1 MYLQRC
7 KKIYLQRVMHTMHPN
22 YVLTTYL
29 VEVPIPFCRFL
40 NYLENEIY
48 NSNSPI
54 WHADFN
60 QTPEALAVPSP
71 AGSSKTPTPSPAA
84 GPASN
89 ISKIGNH
96 SSNQVH
102 FGSPHL
108 NHSILIVHK
117 LLCYTVSPK
126 LHYGIP
132 RWGATGFFIGFN
144 RICFVLLLCH
154 HWLLVNRAV
163 DYS

>member
-1 MYLQRC
+1 MWVY
-7 KKIYLQRVMHTMHPN
+7 TDF
-22 YVLTTYL
+22 VL
-29 VEVPIPFCRFL
+29 RFL

-89 ISKIGNH
+89 ISKIGNYD
-96 SSNQVH
+96 SSRPLILLYWSYAVI
-102 FGSPHL
+102 SPL
-108 NHSILIVHK
+108 FPSQ
-117 LLCYTVSPK
+117 
-126 LHYGIP
+126 
-132 RWGATGFFIGFN
+132 
-144 RICFVLLLCH
+144 
-154 HWLLVNRAV
+154 
-163 DYS
+163 

>member
-1 MYLQRC
+1 MGFKGDINLMLLHSTCEYHH
-7 KKIYLQRVMHTMHPN
+7 VVH
-22 YVLTTYL
+22 VLVL
-29 VEVPIPFCRFL
+29 LLRFL

-89 ISKIGNH
+89 ISKLGN
-96 SSNQVH
+96 
-102 FGSPHL
+102 
-108 NHSILIVHK
+108 
-117 LLCYTVSPK
+117 
-126 LHYGIP
+126 
-132 RWGATGFFIGFN
+132 
-144 RICFVLLLCH
+144 
-154 HWLLVNRAV
+154 
-163 DYS
+163 

>member
-1 MYLQRC
+1 MQH
-7 KKIYLQRVMHTMHPN
+7 V
-22 YVLTTYL
+22 YVYMVCISVCTVL
-29 VEVPIPFCRFL
+29 VLLLRFL

-89 ISKIGNH
+89 ISKIG
-96 SSNQVH
+96 
-102 FGSPHL
+102 
-108 NHSILIVHK
+108 IK
-117 LLCYTVSPK
+117 
-126 LHYGIP
+126 
-132 RWGATGFFIGFN
+132 
-144 RICFVLLLCH
+144 
-154 HWLLVNRAV
+154 
-163 DYS
+163 

>member
-1 MYLQRC
+1 MYISTVLAESISTYISTCINFNVAMCR
-7 KKIYLQRVMHTMHPN
+7 LVHV
-22 YVLTTYL
+22 YVLIL
-29 VEVPIPFCRFL
+29 FLRFL

-89 ISKIGNH
+89 ISKIG
-96 SSNQVH
+96 
-102 FGSPHL
+102 
-108 NHSILIVHK
+108 K
-117 LLCYTVSPK
+117 
-126 LHYGIP
+126 
-132 RWGATGFFIGFN
+132 
-144 RICFVLLLCH
+144 
-154 HWLLVNRAV
+154 
-163 DYS
+163 